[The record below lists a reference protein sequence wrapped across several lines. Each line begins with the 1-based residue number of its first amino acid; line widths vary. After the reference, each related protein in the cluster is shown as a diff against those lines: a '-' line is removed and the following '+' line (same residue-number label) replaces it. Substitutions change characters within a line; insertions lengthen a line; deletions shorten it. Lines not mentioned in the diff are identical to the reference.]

1 MPGFSDYSAQAV
13 LNWESG
19 QAAMPALA
27 SRFLGLFTTMPTSNA
42 GTGGVEVSG
51 VNYARVQVAGA
62 IASSAATA
70 AGVAVL
76 TFASVPAWVAAGM
89 TVTDTTA
96 TTVIPAGSTI
106 LSKTGTTVTISANVT
121 GAGVGNGDN
130 IVFSAWPVATAS
142 VGTEPSVTPASVTNG
157 SIVTFAASGGTGI
170 GWGTIIGFGI
180 YDALTSGNLITF
192 DYIGNFKWLPFS
204 CTLASPG
211 VLTSTAQGYANAD
224 PVVVT
229 AKFDGGLLPTTGG
242 SWAGVLTV
250 AGVTTDTFTAGVN
263 TTSTGEGMIR
273 KILQQQIPPGIT
285 TTFAAGTFTMTTA

>member
-1 MPGFSDYSAQAV
+1 MPGFSDYTAQAA

-19 QAAMPALA
+19 QAAMPVLA
-27 SRFLGLFTTMPTSNA
+27 SRFLALYTTMPTSNA

-51 VNYARVQVAGA
+51 GSYARVQVAGNVA
-62 IASSAATA
+62 TSATTA
-70 AGVAVL
+70 AGVAIL
-76 TFASVPAWVAAGM
+76 TFASVPAWVTVGM
-89 TVTDTTA
+89 TATDTTA

-106 LSKTGTTVTISANVT
+106 LSKTATTVTISANVT

-130 IVFSAWPVATAS
+130 IVFCAFPASTAS

-157 SIVTFAASGGTGI
+157 SIVTFAAATAN
-170 GWGTIIGFGI
+170 WGTIIGFGLF
-180 YDALTSGNLITF
+180 DALTSGNLISL
-192 DYIGNFKWLPFS
+192 DYIGNFKWLPFA

-211 VLTSTAQGYANAD
+211 VLTSTAHGYSNAD

-229 AKFDGGLLPTTGG
+229 AKFDGGLLPTTAG

-263 TTSTGEGMIR
+263 TTSTGEGMVR
-273 KILQQQIPPGIT
+273 KITQQSIPSGIT
-285 TTFAAGTFTMTTA
+285 TTFAASTLTLTAA